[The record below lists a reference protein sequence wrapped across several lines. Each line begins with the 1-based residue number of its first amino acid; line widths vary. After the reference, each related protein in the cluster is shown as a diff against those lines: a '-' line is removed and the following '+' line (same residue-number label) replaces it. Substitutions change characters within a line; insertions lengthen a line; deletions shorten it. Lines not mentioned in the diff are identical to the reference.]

1 MSYRNPQIIV
11 DRSAEIYAKLANV
24 GTDFF
29 NSYMKASNNIKQA
42 NAKRNA
48 GMLKAINKSTEK
60 YDIRLEKGL
69 DANKIDDASLIEQ
82 VQAIADKKLNGADGQ
97 MGIIKKDA
105 MLNMG
110 LVDDPALRRQYR
122 EDIRKYKAWEAR
134 ALQNTGGYEAQIEDY
149 EDQVDASTLGS
160 TKQIAGQGTERFI
173 NLTALETLR
182 RREIEGVDVTRNITD
197 DGDIIISGKID
208 TSSDAYKEY
217 VNDGLIDPEDLKI
230 QNGIAS
236 FEWRSNSKNP
246 VKDLLINLIPDFD
259 QLQASQTS
267 GLQGKDGKVTEALY
281 TGKRDTET
289 IDAGEGRVYDETKI
303 YINPEVIR
311 TNRVFR
317 DEAQAFAKGVRVS
330 SRDQQIDVLEKL
342 GVPKE
347 NMEEYLKNPSAQTT
361 IIEDALIQQNI
372 ERLTGSADV
381 KQDADGSFYITEYS
395 KDRAKPKPEVGEEF
409 EEKTG
414 KEQINIQVIDE
425 LKIPTISDPIR
436 DRFAI
441 AGVKPKID
449 LKATNE
455 LLRQKGF
462 ETNMAVTDDE
472 GKITVIK
479 VESGLSGKNRI
490 VQITQD
496 TDANTVKDLLKQ
508 VVTGKAQLPVKK

>member
-82 VQAIADKKLNGADGQ
+82 VQAIADKKLNGTDGQ
-97 MGIIKKDA
+97 IGIIKKDA

-149 EDQVDASTLGS
+149 EDQVDASTLGN

-208 TSSDAYKEY
+208 MNSDAYLEY
-217 VNDGLIDPEDLKI
+217 IKDGLINPNDGALKFNE
-230 QNGIAS
+230 NGIALS
-236 FEWRSNSKNP
+236 
-246 VKDLLINLIPDFD
+246 LIHI
-259 QLQASQTS
+259 
-267 GLQGKDGKVTEALY
+267 
-281 TGKRDTET
+281 
-289 IDAGEGRVYDETKI
+289 
-303 YINPEVIR
+303 
-311 TNRVFR
+311 
-317 DEAQAFAKGVRVS
+317 
-330 SRDQQIDVLEKL
+330 
-342 GVPKE
+342 
-347 NMEEYLKNPSAQTT
+347 
-361 IIEDALIQQNI
+361 
-372 ERLTGSADV
+372 
-381 KQDADGSFYITEYS
+381 
-395 KDRAKPKPEVGEEF
+395 
-409 EEKTG
+409 
-414 KEQINIQVIDE
+414 
-425 LKIPTISDPIR
+425 
-436 DRFAI
+436 
-441 AGVKPKID
+441 
-449 LKATNE
+449 
-455 LLRQKGF
+455 
-462 ETNMAVTDDE
+462 
-472 GKITVIK
+472 
-479 VESGLSGKNRI
+479 
-490 VQITQD
+490 
-496 TDANTVKDLLKQ
+496 
-508 VVTGKAQLPVKK
+508 

>member
-82 VQAIADKKLNGADGQ
+82 VQAIADKKLNGTDGQ
-97 MGIIKKDA
+97 IGIIKKDA

-149 EDQVDASTLGS
+149 EDQVDASTLGN

-197 DGDIIISGKID
+197 DGDIIISGKINMN
-208 TSSDAYKEY
+208 SDAYLEY
-217 VNDGLIDPEDLKI
+217 IKDGLINPNDGALKFNE
-230 QNGIAS
+230 NGIAS
-236 FEWRSNSKNP
+236 FEWKSNSKNP
-246 VKDLLINLIPDFD
+246 VKDLVINLIPEFD

-281 TGKRDTET
+281 TGQRDTVT
-289 IDAGEGRVYDETKI
+289 IDAAEGRVYDETKI
-303 YINPEVIR
+303 YIDPEVIR

-330 SRDQQIDVLEKL
+330 TRDQQIDVLEKL

-347 NMEEYLKNPSAQTT
+347 NIEEYLKNPSAQTT
-361 IIEDALIQQNI
+361 IVEDALIQQNI

-395 KDRAKPKPEVGEEF
+395 KDRAKTGDEEETQPF
-409 EEKTG
+409 ATLTEQAWQDGGREKIIESFFNG
-414 KEQINIQVIDE
+414 SKENIS
-425 LKIPTISDPIR
+425 LT
-436 DRFAI
+436 
-441 AGVKPKID
+441 
-449 LKATNE
+449 
-455 LLRQKGF
+455 
-462 ETNMAVTDDE
+462 VTDF
-472 GKITVIK
+472 I
-479 VESGLSGKNRI
+479 
-490 VQITQD
+490 
-496 TDANTVKDLLKQ
+496 KQ
-508 VVTGKAQLPVKK
+508 VGAPNKIEGFDRDGAVGIKIGVTGRRAEETVEILATENPNEVLKKIQYALTGDETYLLP